1 MEGPPQPPRDVV
13 PQERPTPVY
22 TMPPLSPPGSP
33 DSDGWYLH
41 SYPDEERQ
49 IDIMCDYIHR
59 RRYYPQE
66 NDDERDTYYTSDEE
80 DKEFDPLTC
89 TDEEERL
96 WQRLRAEGA
105 DCLQQKYAEY
115 QAKALGLPYDV
126 TKLIEGYIYHK
137 RQNESLC
144 ENTQF
149 IAKHNFVKC
158 AVCGYH
164 RCSRCNTK
172 FIPNEGDPPACSCPE
187 WKLLFKA

>member
-1 MEGPPQPPRDVV
+1 MNCGTYFWDLDHRAGLGPASSYSTAYNLGYYD
-13 PQERPTPVY
+13 E
-22 TMPPLSPPGSP
+22 
-33 DSDGWYLH
+33 WY
-41 SYPDEERQ
+41 DK
-49 IDIMCDYIHR
+49 DW
-59 RRYYPQE
+59 
-66 NDDERDTYYTSDEE
+66 DERNTYYTSDEE
-80 DKEFDPLTC
+80 DKEFDPFTC

-105 DCLQQKYAEY
+105 DYLQRKHAEY
-115 QAKALGLPYDV
+115 RAKALGLPPDV
-126 TKLIEGYIYHK
+126 AKLVEDYIYHK

-172 FIPNEGDPPACSCPE
+172 FIPGEGDPPACSCKG